1 MTDCS
6 GAADTIGRMLRRVA
20 AALAAIVVAAAAVV
34 AFLYFKGREATPL
47 RPGDAIP
54 DLELRTLAGAPARVR
69 DNLGPAVVVVFL
81 DTRWPVMER
90 YAQVLER
97 LNRRYRQRGFR
108 VVAIGLDD
116 SADVLRDF
124 AMRNGVTYPL
134 LHDPGGRVTGPAWG
148 TVSGP
153 VAYVVD
159 ANGRVVAGHPTP
171 VDWQRDEHRERI
183 EALLP
188 PPPPGWY

>member
-6 GAADTIGRMLRRVA
+6 GAADTIVRMLRKVA
-20 AALAAIVVAAAAVV
+20 VALAAIAVAAAAVV
-34 AFLYFKGREATPL
+34 GFLYLQGREATRL
-47 RPGDAIP
+47 RPGDALP
-54 DLELRTLAGAPARVR
+54 DVELRTLEGAPARVGE
-69 DNLGPAVVVVFL
+69 NLGPAAVVVFL

-90 YAQVLER
+90 YAEVLER

-108 VVAIGLDD
+108 VVAVGLDD
-116 SADVLRDF
+116 SAGVLKDF
-124 AMRNGVTYPL
+124 AFRNAITFTM

-159 ANGRVVAGHPTP
+159 ARGRVVAGHPAP
-171 VDWQRDEHRERI
+171 VDWQREELRQPI